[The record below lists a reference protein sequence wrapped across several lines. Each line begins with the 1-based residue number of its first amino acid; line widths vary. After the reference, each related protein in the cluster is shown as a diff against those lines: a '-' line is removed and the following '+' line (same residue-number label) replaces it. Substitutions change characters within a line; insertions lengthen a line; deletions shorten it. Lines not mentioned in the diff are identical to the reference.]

1 MVTGSDL
8 EPVTAFFPSIDRNLI
23 RDLDRQLR
31 GTRDVKPAAAIPSSL
46 RPDIAG
52 VVEAVEQAAASMAAM
67 TQRIQALESHAYQL
81 ESSNHH
87 LSGQLAEVSEA
98 RDTAEDALRAERERG
113 QRVEAFAAHHVAR
126 ASALERELD
135 VARADLA
142 KVVEA
147 ITNAL
152 GSSGA

>member
-31 GTRDVKPAAAIPSSL
+31 GTREPAAAPAAPSV

-67 TQRIQALESHAYQL
+67 TQRIQALESQAYQL
-81 ESSNHH
+81 EMSNHQ
-87 LSGQLAEVSEA
+87 LSGQLAEVTEA
-98 RDTAEDALRAERERG
+98 RDSAEEALRTERERG
-113 QRVEAFAAHHVAR
+113 QRVEAFAAHHVSR
-126 ASALERELD
+126 ASALERDLD

-147 ITNAL
+147 INTAL
-152 GSSGA
+152 GSSGG

>member
-8 EPVTAFFPSIDRNLI
+8 EPVTTFFPSIDRNLI

-31 GTRDVKPAAAIPSSL
+31 GTRDAREAPAPPSL

-52 VVEAVEQAAASMAAM
+52 VVEAVEQAAVSMAAM
-67 TQRIQALESHAYQL
+67 TQRIQALESQAYQL

-87 LSGQLAEVSEA
+87 LSGQLAEMSEA
-98 RDTAEDALRAERERG
+98 RDAAEDALRAERERG

-152 GSSGA
+152 GSSRA

>member
-8 EPVTAFFPSIDRNLI
+8 EPVTAFFPSIDRNLM

-31 GTRDVKPAAAIPSSL
+31 GTRDAAAPAPPPSL

-67 TQRIQALESHAYQL
+67 TQQIQSLEAQVYQL
-81 ESSNHH
+81 EASNHH
-87 LSGQLAEVSEA
+87 LSGQLAEVSDA
-98 RDTAEDALRAERERG
+98 RDTAEETLRGERERG

-152 GSSGA
+152 GSSGP